1 MTYNDA
7 LYILSNGKPIPKAIR
22 EECIEVLSRAVSK
35 AERYDRMRDHKIK
48 NDITSK
54 FVKSH
59 IDKAIWNL
67 ECAHNLDE
75 DSVDVHVIRIIKTY
89 IK

>member
-1 MTYNDA
+1 MTYVEA
-7 LYILSNGKPIPKAIR
+7 LSILDSGKLIPSDVRKTCIVVLAEAVAKAR
-22 EECIEVLSRAVSK
+22 S
-35 AERYDRMRDHKIK
+35 YDSLKEHKVGT
-48 NDITSK
+48 DMTSK

-75 DSVDVHVIRIIKTY
+75 DSVDVDIIRIIKTY

>member
-7 LYILSNGKPIPKAIR
+7 LYILGSGKLIPKDIR
-22 EECIEVLSRAVSK
+22 RECIEVLSRAVAK
-35 AERYDRMRDHKIK
+35 AERYDNMKNHKIK

-54 FVKSH
+54 FGKSH

-89 IK
+89 IE